1 MRRSLFA
8 AVAVSLA
15 VSACASAP
23 EPSAPS
29 PVTTSAG
36 TWTYAF
42 DAGPGIASALLSGP
56 DGRAQLRV
64 TCQAPSGDLMVTDW
78 TFSRLRQGDVQ
89 ATVSVGSASK
99 TVTAR
104 AEGDGAGR
112 QALMLAL
119 PPRDPLFAALT
130 PSAAITT
137 VAGAYTHHWA
147 PGAASRI
154 NDVINS
160 CRTIGS

>member
-1 MRRSLFA
+1 MRRSLLVA
-8 AVAVSLA
+8 AALTLA
-15 VSACASAP
+15 ACASAP
-23 EPSAPS
+23 APAPS
-29 PVTTSAG
+29 PVTTSSG

-42 DAGPGIASALLSGP
+42 DAGPGLASAILSGP
-56 DGRAQLRV
+56 DGRPQLRI

-78 TFSRLRQGDVQ
+78 TFSRARQGDVQ
-89 ATVSVGSASK
+89 ATVSVGAASK

-112 QALMLAL
+112 QALMLSLA
-119 PPRDPLFAALT
+119 PSDPLFAALS

-137 VAGAYTHHWA
+137 VAGAYTHLWA
-147 PGAASRI
+147 PGAAARI

>member
-1 MRRSLFA
+1 MRRSLIVAAAFA
-8 AVAVSLA
+8 LA
-15 VSACASAP
+15 ACASSPAP
-23 EPSAPS
+23 APPS

-42 DAGPGIASALLSGP
+42 DAGPGIASAILSGP
-56 DGRAQLRV
+56 DGRPQLRV

-78 TFSRLRQGDVQ
+78 TFSRAHQGDLP
-89 ATVSVGSASK
+89 ATVSVGGASR

-119 PPRDPLFAALT
+119 PPRDTLFAALT
-130 PSAAITT
+130 PSAPITT
-137 VAGAYTHHWA
+137 TAGGYTHHWA
-147 PGAASRI
+147 PGAASRL

-160 CRTIGS
+160 CHTIGS